1 VRRLLLATLLVS
13 AAAIGFEI
21 LLMRVLSVVQW
32 HHFAWM
38 IISLALLGYG
48 ASGTFIALARR
59 RLEPRFEFAFSLFA
73 LLASVSIVGSYV
85 AGQRVPFNALEIVWD
100 PGQFLHLALVYLVF
114 FVPFFFAACCIG
126 LAFTCRGRDIGRIY
140 FVDLFGAGLGA
151 LAIVGLLFRLAPQG
165 ALLVLAALAL
175 AASMLAGWRAA
186 PRIPLMILQLGWLI
200 VLAVGPPPEWL
211 GLRMSDYKGLP
222 QALNVVDSHAL
233 ATRSSPLGLLT
244 VVESPTVP
252 IRHAPGLSFNTL
264 HVPPEQLAVFTDGD
278 SMSAITR
285 YDGEPASVAYL
296 ADMTASAP
304 FALRDAPDVLVL
316 GAGGGTDVL
325 LALYHGA
332 SRVDAVELNPQMTGL
347 VTEEFAGFAGGLYDD
362 PRVGLHIAEARG
374 FVAATDRRYDVIH
387 IGLLDAF
394 GASGAGVNALNENY
408 LYTVEALR
416 EYLEHLEPG
425 GLLAITRWLKLPPR
439 DSLKLAAT
447 GIRALSESGVEE
459 PGEALAMLRSWNT
472 ATLLL
477 RNGPFADEEVSALR
491 EFARSRSFD
500 MAWYPSMPPDEAN
513 RFNRLERAWLHEGI
527 RELLSPAAD
536 EYLERYKFHVVP
548 PTDNR
553 PYFFHFFKW
562 SALPEVLSLRAQGGA
577 GLIEWG
583 YLVLVATLL
592 QATVAGLV
600 LIVLPL
606 LRVERDWPAGAGLRF
621 GSYFLLLGLAF
632 LFVEMAFIQKF
643 ILFLSH
649 PLYSV
654 AVVLSGFLVFA
665 GVGSAA
671 SARVQAQIASPLP
684 AVVAGIVLL
693 AVVYIFTLPPL
704 FERFVGLPDAA
715 RVGISLALIAPLAF
729 LMGIPFPIGLSR
741 AAAEAPAFVPWAWGI
756 NGFASVVSAALATLL
771 AIELGFVAVVAAA
784 LVLYALAAVILRNTA
799 ICSGDRPQQPP
810 MP

>member
-21 LLMRVLSVVQW
+21 LLMRVLSIVQW

-48 ASGTFIALARR
+48 ASGTFIALGRAW
-59 RLEPRFEFAFSLFA
+59 LEPRFEFAFSLFA
-73 LLASVSIVGSYV
+73 LLTSFSIVASYV
-85 AGQRVPFNALEIVWD
+85 VGQHVPFNALEIVWD
-100 PGQFLHLALVYLVF
+100 PGQFLNLALVYVVF

-151 LAIVGLLFRLAPQG
+151 LLIVGLLFRLAPQG

-175 AASMLAGWRAA
+175 GGSMLTGWRAS
-186 PRIPLMILQLGWLI
+186 PRIPLMLLQLAWLP

-222 QALNVVDSHAL
+222 QALNVVDSRAL

-252 IRHAPGLSFNTL
+252 IRHAPGLSFNTA
-264 HVPPEQLAVFTDGD
+264 HVPPEQLAVFTDGG

-285 YDGEPASVAYL
+285 YDGEPGSVAYL
-296 ADMTASAP
+296 GDMTASAA
-304 FALRDAPDVLVL
+304 FALRQSPEVLVL

-347 VTEEFAGFAGGLYDD
+347 VTDEFADFAGGLYDD
-362 PRVGLHIAEARG
+362 PRVELHIAEARG
-374 FVAATDRRYDVIH
+374 FVASTDRRYDVIH

-408 LYTVEALR
+408 LYTVEALV

-447 GIRALSESGVEE
+447 GIRALSQSGVDE
-459 PGEALAMLRSWNT
+459 PGEALAILRSWNT
-472 ATLLL
+472 ATLLI
-477 RNGPFADEEVSALR
+477 RNGPFADGEIAELR

-500 MAWYPSMPPDEAN
+500 MAWYPSMPADEAN
-513 RFNRLERAWLHEGI
+513 RFNLLEQAWLHEGV
-527 RELLSPAAD
+527 RALLSPEAD
-536 EYLERYKFHVVP
+536 EYLERYKFHIAP
-548 PTDNR
+548 PTDDR

-583 YLVLVATLL
+583 YLVLVATLV

-606 LRVERDWPAGAGLRF
+606 LRVGRDWPAGAGLRF
-621 GSYFLLLGLAF
+621 GTYFLLLGLAF

-654 AVVLSGFLVFA
+654 AVVLAGFLVFA
-665 GVGSAA
+665 GLGSASSGRL
-671 SARVQAQIASPLP
+671 SARLRSPLP

-693 AVVYIFTLPPL
+693 SVVYILVLPPL
-704 FERFVGLPDAA
+704 FGRFVGLPDAA

-741 AAAEAPAFVPWAWGI
+741 AAGEAPSFVPWAWGI

-771 AIELGFVAVVAAA
+771 AIELGFVIVVAAA
-784 LVLYALAAVILRNTA
+784 LVLYVFAAALMR
-799 ICSGDRPQQPP
+799 
-810 MP
+810 